1 MGGLCKSEYTRHT
14 TKSEMDKHSD
24 TVFAPQYRDKNISKV
39 MSITT
44 PPLIENPI
52 PVGNKNY

>member
-14 TKSEMDKHSD
+14 TKSEIDKHSD
-24 TVFAPQYRDKNISKV
+24 TGRVTQYRDKNISKV
-39 MSITT
+39 MSLTT
-44 PPLIENPI
+44 PPLIENPM